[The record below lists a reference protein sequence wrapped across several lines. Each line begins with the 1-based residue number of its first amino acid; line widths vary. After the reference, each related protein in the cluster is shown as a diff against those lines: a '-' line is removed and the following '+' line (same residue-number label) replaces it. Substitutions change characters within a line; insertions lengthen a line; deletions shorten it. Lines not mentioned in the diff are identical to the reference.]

1 MKRVFQTSDPNTS
14 AYRNDQNPR
23 IKELSD
29 EIRELKAVC
38 AQYQSERDQLLETKE
53 TSKEAEEELKDVK
66 TKLRIITSKFSN
78 VRKERDKL
86 KTDNRALQTEIMELQ
101 ANMRQMVPG
110 LQNTSG
116 SFPVINELG
125 NMIEQFYKC
134 DCQDLFF
141 EMLCPELSMEGVLYF
156 FKQTFPRSA
165 ELVTRYFEPAERE
178 LKRVSC
184 VDTLEGP
191 VMNVLRKAYQA
202 NWKRLYAQCR
212 NGPKIREIV
221 RDVQA
226 VLKLG
231 EHDPTADSTLE
242 GYVDRLGELLLCF
255 YISDP
260 PVTCDWGSI
269 GEQVEFNPMKHEAM
283 DGFIRAGD
291 LCYILLPSCSKPGSE
306 LLCKANVLHKDYEF
320 PC

>member
-1 MKRVFQTSDPNTS
+1 MKRVFQISDSNTG
-14 AYRNDQNPR
+14 AYRNDSIPR
-23 IKELSD
+23 VKELSD
-29 EIRELKAVC
+29 EVKELKGLC
-38 AQYQSERDQLLETKE
+38 AQYQSERDRLLECKDS
-53 TSKEAEEELKDVK
+53 SKEMEEELKDVK

-86 KTDNRALQTEIMELQ
+86 KTDNRTLQNEIMELQ

-125 NMIEQFYKC
+125 NMVEQFYKC

-156 FKQTFPRSA
+156 FKQTFPRAA
-165 ELVTRYFEPAERE
+165 ELVSRYFEPAERE
-178 LKRVSC
+178 LKRAAC
-184 VDTLEGP
+184 VDSLEGP

-202 NWKRLYAQCR
+202 NWKTLYSQCR
-212 NGPKIREIV
+212 SGPKIREIV
-221 RDVQA
+221 SDVQA

-242 GYVDRLGELLLCF
+242 GYVEKLGEMLLCF

-260 PVTCDWGSI
+260 PVSCDWASV
-269 GEQVEFNPMKHEAM
+269 GEQVEFNPMKHEAL

-291 LCYILLPSCSKPGSE
+291 LCHVVLPSCSKPGSE
-306 LLCKANVLHKDYEF
+306 LLCKASVLHRDYEF